1 MNSPLKHFADLRDP
15 RVERTREHLLEE
27 ILLIAIAAILS
38 GANGWNEIEDYAHS
52 KHDWFQ
58 SFLTLPGGIP
68 SHDTFNRVFSALDLE
83 ELEKGFVAW
92 VSSIAKLTAGEVV
105 AIDGKT
111 GVPSDRSSSLGWK
124 TLRGASEPSKKG
136 PDKKA
141 IVHMVSAWANT
152 NCLVLGQRLVDE
164 KSNEITAIPK
174 LLDALELSGT
184 VVTIDAMGC
193 QQAIAEKIIAK
204 KADYILAVKENQGHL
219 LEEIKDSFQ
228 MLAADAV
235 EEEIDYGH
243 GRVEQRRCS
252 VIADLSLIEKAA
264 EWASFQGIVR
274 IQSERFHKA
283 TGKTETEIR
292 YYITSLAPDAMR
304 LNRSIRQHWGIE
316 NKLHWV
322 LDVGFGEDL
331 DRKRAGHAAQNFSV
345 LNRIAL
351 NLLKQ
356 DKTSKRGVHGKR
368 LKAGWDNDYL
378 LHLLEN

>member
-1 MNSPLKHFADLRDP
+1 MDSPMKYFAEMRDP

-27 ILLIAIAAILS
+27 ILLIAIAAVLS
-38 GANGWNEIEDYAHS
+38 GANGWNEIEDYAQS
-52 KHDWFQ
+52 KVEWFK
-58 SFLTLPGGIP
+58 SFLRLPGGIP
-68 SHDTFNRVFSALDLE
+68 SHDTFNRVFSALDPE

-105 AIDGKT
+105 AIDGKA
-111 GVPSDRSSSLGWK
+111 
-124 TLRGASEPSKKG
+124 LRGTQESG
-136 PDKKA
+136 KKA
-141 IVHMVSAWANT
+141 IVHMVSAWANS
-152 NCLVLGQRLVDE
+152 NNLVLGQRRVDE

-193 QQAIAEKIIAK
+193 QRGIAEKIVAK

-219 LEEIKDSFQ
+219 LDEIKDSFQ
-228 MLAADAV
+228 MLAADAFV
-235 EEEIDYGH
+235 EEIDCGH
-243 GRVEQRRCS
+243 GRVEQRICS

-264 EWASFQGIVR
+264 EWASLQGLVR
-274 IQSERFHKA
+274 IQSERHHKA
-283 TGKTETEIR
+283 TGKTEREIR
-292 YYITSLAPDAMR
+292 YYITSLKPDAKR
-304 LNRSIRQHWGIE
+304 LNASIRQHWGIE

-356 DKTSKRGVHGKR
+356 DKTSKRGIHGKR

-378 LHLLEN
+378 LRLLKN

>member
-1 MNSPLKHFADLRDP
+1 
-15 RVERTREHLLEE
+15 
-27 ILLIAIAAILS
+27 
-38 GANGWNEIEDYAHS
+38 
-52 KHDWFQ
+52 
-58 SFLTLPGGIP
+58 
-68 SHDTFNRVFSALDLE
+68 
-83 ELEKGFVAW
+83 
-92 VSSIAKLTAGEVV
+92 
-105 AIDGKT
+105 
-111 GVPSDRSSSLGWK
+111 
-124 TLRGASEPSKKG
+124 
-136 PDKKA
+136 
-141 IVHMVSAWANT
+141 
-152 NCLVLGQRLVDE
+152 
-164 KSNEITAIPK
+164 PK

-184 VVTIDAMGC
+184 IVTIDAMGC
-193 QQAIAEKIIAK
+193 QRAIAEKIIAK
-204 KADYILAVKENQGHL
+204 KADYILAVKENQAHL

-243 GRVEQRRCS
+243 GRVEQRRCT
-252 VIADLSLIEKAA
+252 VIADLGLIEKAA
-264 EWASFQGIVR
+264 EWASLQGIVR
-274 IQSERFHKA
+274 IESERFHKA
-283 TGKTETEIR
+283 TEKTETEIR

-304 LNRSIRQHWGIE
+304 LNRAIRQHWGIE

-378 LHLLEN
+378 